1 MLKPKAA
8 LHFME
13 KKKCHM
19 TKKALQILQMNQPF
33 VKTMIDS
40 PCKNIQFVLVAIDD
54 VQYINELMQY

>member
-8 LHFME
+8 LPFME
-13 KKKCHM
+13 KKCHM

-33 VKTMIDS
+33 VTTMIDS
-40 PCKNIQFVLVAIDD
+40 PCKNVSFVFFFAIDD

>member
-8 LHFME
+8 LPFME
-13 KKKCHM
+13 KKCHM

-33 VKTMIDS
+33 VTTMIDS